1 VRPEAAKRRFPWGEN
16 RIARELSITAS
27 AVIRIRF
34 YVDIV
39 PDWGIGVTILL

>member
-1 VRPEAAKRRFPWGEN
+1 MVSMGQN
-16 RIARELSITAS
+16 RIAREPFIMAC

-39 PDWGIGVTILL
+39 PDEGIGVTILL